1 LAASA
6 IPGHLLVVDDNENN
20 RDMLVRLLTR
30 QGMTTST
37 ARDGREALEMIQAN
51 SYDLVLLDIMMP
63 EVDGFQVLQTMK
75 ADAVMQEVP
84 VIVLSAIHEMDAIIR
99 CIKMGA
105 DDYLPKPIDLTLL
118 RARVG
123 ASVQKKRLRDREKQL
138 LLNIL
143 PPRIAE
149 ELREKGFVE
158 PRHLDQTTILFTDFV
173 KFSRITKQ
181 LSAGDLVAL
190 LNVCFTEFDHIVA
203 RHGLEKLKTIGDSY
217 MLVGGLESRTDSHAV
232 DAVLA
237 ALEMVHIVKN
247 MALPQDVKLAVR
259 IGIHTGPVV
268 AGVVGVHKFAF
279 DVWGDSVNYSARLEA
294 CSEPDRI
301 NISAHTKS
309 LVEGFFEC
317 EYRGQ
322 IETKDKLQE
331 DMYFVNGFMPG
342 DFSKLYRDRFGR
354 DLSAPLLNAVFKR

>member
-1 LAASA
+1 MAAPA

-20 RDMLVRLLTR
+20 RDMLVRLLNR
-30 QGMTTST
+30 QGIETST
-37 ARDGREALEMIQAN
+37 ARDGREALAMIREN

-63 EVDGFQVLQTMK
+63 VIDGFEVLQTMK
-75 ADAVMQEVP
+75 ADTGMREIP

-149 ELREKGFVE
+149 ELRENGFVE
-158 PRHLDQTTILFTDFV
+158 PRHLDEATILFTDFV
-173 KFSRITKQ
+173 KFSQITRQ
-181 LSAGDLVAL
+181 LGAVDLVKL
-190 LNVCFTEFDHIVA
+190 LNICFTEFDHIVA
-203 RHGLEKLKTIGDSY
+203 RYRLEKLKTIGDSY
-217 MLVGGLESRTDSHAV
+217 MLVGGLESGMESHPV

-237 ALEMVHIVKN
+237 AIDMVEIVRN
-247 MALPQDVKLAVR
+247 FPLPQGIELAVR
-259 IGIHTGPVV
+259 VGVHAGPVV

-279 DVWGDSVNYSARLEA
+279 DVWGDPVNYSARLET
-294 CSEPDRI
+294 CSEPNRI
-301 NISAHTKS
+301 NISAHLKD
-309 LVEGFFEC
+309 LVDGFFEC

-322 IETKDKLQE
+322 IQTKDEQMQ
-331 DMYFVNGFMPG
+331 DMYFVTGRAQG
-342 DFSKLYRDRFGR
+342 DFEQRYRDRFGHE
-354 DLSAPLLNAVFKR
+354 L

>member
-1 LAASA
+1 MAQTSK
-6 IPGHLLVVDDNENN
+6 PGQLLVVDDNENN
-20 RDMLVRLLTR
+20 RDMLVRILDR
-30 QGMTTST
+30 QGHRSELATN
-37 ARDGREALEMIQAN
+37 GREALEKVRAKN
-51 SYDLVLLDIMMP
+51 YDLVLLDIMMP
-63 EVDGFQVLQTMK
+63 EVDGFQVLREMK
-75 ADAVMQEVP
+75 ADPVLREVP

-123 ASVQKKRLRDREKQL
+123 ASIEKKRLHEREKQL

-149 ELREKGFVE
+149 ELREKGSVE
-158 PRHLDQTTILFTDFV
+158 PKHLDSVTILFTDFV
-173 KFSRITKQ
+173 HFAKLTER
-181 LSAGDLVAL
+181 LSAGQLVSL
-190 LNVCFTEFDHIVA
+190 LDTCFTQFDHIVE

-217 MLVGGLESRTDSHAV
+217 MLVGGLEAERPSHPV

-237 ALEMVHIVKN
+237 AFEMVRMVK
-247 MALPQDVKLAVR
+247 ALEVPEGLPLAVR

-279 DVWGDSVNYSARLEA
+279 DVWGESVNYAARLEA
-294 CSEPDRI
+294 CSLPDRI
-301 NISAHTKS
+301 NLSKNTRE
-309 LVEGFFEC
+309 LVDGLIEC

-322 IETKDKLQE
+322 VETKDKRLE
-331 DMYFVNGFMPG
+331 DMYFACAPKEQGFAE
-342 DFSKLYRDRFGR
+342 LYRERFGVEM
-354 DLSAPLLNAVFKR
+354 PVNPE